1 MRDGQ
6 DEYLLVTNREIGEGY
21 ADSQWRSI
29 RPLGWASIAFAVLWI
44 GGFGSF
50 FAVGFGLIGIVGRY
64 NVASD
69 DYPPPGLRLCQ
80 AGVVLGLLGL
90 VATAV
95 WLLSA

>member
-6 DEYLLVTNREIGEGY
+6 DEYLLATNREIGEAY
-21 ADSQWRSI
+21 ADGQWRSI
-29 RPLGWASIAFAVLWI
+29 RPLGWASLLWI

-50 FAVGFGLIGIVGRY
+50 FAVGFGCIGIVGRY

-69 DYPPPGLRLCQ
+69 EYPPPGLRLCQ
-80 AGVVLGLLGL
+80 AGVALGAVGL

-95 WLLSA
+95 WLLSG